1 MEARASRGAGCVM
14 RGNREEGGVLAG
26 SMDKIYIYVPYPVLS
41 LWRATDMPSLQ
52 SGAGGDLKGSL
63 H

>member
-14 RGNREEGGVLAG
+14 RGGGGGGVLAG